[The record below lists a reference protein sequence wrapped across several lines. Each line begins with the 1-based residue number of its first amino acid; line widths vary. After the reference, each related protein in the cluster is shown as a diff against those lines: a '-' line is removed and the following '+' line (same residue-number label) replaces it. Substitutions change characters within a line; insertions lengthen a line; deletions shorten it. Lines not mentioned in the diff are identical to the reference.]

1 MGTGFTALVVFI
13 LLIIGWTVVF
23 KRSIGEAMIV
33 GFIVTALFGGSN
45 ALNMMWDGIVFGA
58 TNQVLFAALAFVF
71 MAYVID
77 KTGIITL
84 LINIL
89 NSLIGRVPGGPA
101 HVDTASSALF
111 GLISGSGS
119 GNSATTGS
127 VTIPWMIK
135 SRWSPELSA
144 TICAGN
150 AGLGIALPP
159 SSSMFI
165 LLGFAPIAAVVS
177 EGNLYIALLIGGLYQ
192 IIYRVFLVLW
202 FVKKNN
208 IKTLKS
214 DEIIPL
220 KKSFVMGWK
229 SLFIFFGILIPLT
242 VTIGPLSELLASNPR
257 IGEEAIGSI
266 SLIVWV
272 PILII
277 AISMVIGYK
286 ELPKSFGEWKNFL
299 YGATEKFSVVGVLL
313 LFAFAASENLNQ
325 LGLSEDLTAMLATL
339 NMPSSMV
346 IVVVGALIVLV
357 AGPLS
362 GTATVTAV
370 GLVAFSALVSA
381 GVDPIVAVVAIL
393 MFASTEGASPPSS
406 APIFI
411 ASGIAQAEPGKTF
424 APLIFYYVIPIYIIG
439 VLIAMGIL
447 PLPV

>member
-1 MGTGFTALVVFI
+1 MGIGFIALIVFI
-13 LLIIGWTVVF
+13 LLIIVWTTLI
-23 KRSIGEAMIV
+23 KRSIGEAMII
-33 GFIVTALFGGSN
+33 GFFVTALFGGTN

-58 TNQVLFAALAFVF
+58 TNEVLFAALAFVF

-89 NSLIGRVPGGPA
+89 NSLLGRIPGGPA
-101 HVDTASSALF
+101 HVDTASSTLF

-119 GNSATTGS
+119 GNAATTGS

-135 SRWSPELSA
+135 SKWPRELAA
-144 TICAGN
+144 TVCAGN

-177 EGNLYIALLIGGLYQ
+177 EGDLFFALLIGGLYQ
-192 IIYRVFLVLW
+192 VLYRVILTFW
-202 FVKKNN
+202 FVRKHN
-208 IKTLKS
+208 IQTFKG
-214 DEIIPL
+214 DDIAPL
-220 KKSFVMGWK
+220 KKTFILGWK

-242 VTIGPLSELLASNPR
+242 ITIGPLAELLMANPN
-257 IGEEAIGSI
+257 IGEGAIESI
-266 SLIVWV
+266 SLLVWV
-272 PILII
+272 PILITS
-277 AISMVIGYK
+277 ISMIIGYK
-286 ELPKSFGEWKNFL
+286 KLPKSFSEWNTFL
-299 YGATEKFSVVGVLL
+299 HGATSKFSVIGVLL
-313 LFAFAASENLNQ
+313 LFAFAASENLKQ
-325 LGLSEDLTAMLATL
+325 LGLSEDLTSMLTTL
-339 NMPSSMV
+339 NLPSWLV

-362 GTATVTAV
+362 GTATLTAI
-370 GLVAFSALVSA
+370 GLVAFTALVSA
-381 GVDPIVAVVAIL
+381 GVHPTVAVVAIL

-411 ASGIAQAEPGKTF
+411 SSGIAQAEPGKTF
-424 APLIFYYVIPIYIIG
+424 SPLIFYYVIPVFFIG
-439 VLIAMGIL
+439 VFIAMGIL